1 MSRSSPE
8 SALRVKPCGR
18 RADLRDPCRLRPAHQ
33 RTRAPPDED
42 WRSYSCVSEASR
54 PWQPSTS
61 GGSGGVA
68 QLLRAMTYDAVV
80 AAARDGRQYLTF
92 YGFRIEVRRVGGEI
106 LARDLI
112 EVARHPI

>member
-1 MSRSSPE
+1 
-8 SALRVKPCGR
+8 
-18 RADLRDPCRLRPAHQ
+18 
-33 RTRAPPDED
+33 
-42 WRSYSCVSEASR
+42 
-54 PWQPSTS
+54 
-61 GGSGGVA
+61 
-68 QLLRAMTYDAVV
+68 MTYDAVV